1 MLKTISEK
9 LKINLSVRLKNKTF
23 CIAMVGAL
31 LLLITQVLDIFGLR
45 VDLST
50 LEGQLKAII
59 ETIFM
64 ILALLGIV
72 VDPTTDGV
80 KDSDNAMEKE

>member
-23 CIAMVGAL
+23 CIAMIGAI
-31 LLLITQVLDIFGLR
+31 LLLITQILDIFGLKI
-45 VDLST
+45 DLST
-50 LEGQLKAII
+50 LEGQLKSII

-64 ILALLGIV
+64 ILTLVGVV
-72 VDPTTDGV
+72 VDPTTEGI
-80 KDSDNAMEKE
+80 KDSENAMNKE

>member
-23 CIAMVGAL
+23 CIAMVSAL
-31 LLLITQVLDIFGLR
+31 LLLLTQVLDIFGLKI
-45 VDLST
+45 DLST
-50 LEGQLKAII
+50 LGGQLKAII

-72 VDPTTDGV
+72 VGPTTDGV